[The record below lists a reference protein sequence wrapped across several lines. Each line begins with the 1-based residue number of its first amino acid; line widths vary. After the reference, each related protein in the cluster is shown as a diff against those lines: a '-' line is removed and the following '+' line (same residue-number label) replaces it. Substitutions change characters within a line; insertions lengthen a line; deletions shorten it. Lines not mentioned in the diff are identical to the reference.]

1 MMVEMDAKLAN
12 LDNLMIEAKGIRE
25 KDLTIA

>member
-1 MMVEMDAKLAN
+1 MMVEMDAKIAN